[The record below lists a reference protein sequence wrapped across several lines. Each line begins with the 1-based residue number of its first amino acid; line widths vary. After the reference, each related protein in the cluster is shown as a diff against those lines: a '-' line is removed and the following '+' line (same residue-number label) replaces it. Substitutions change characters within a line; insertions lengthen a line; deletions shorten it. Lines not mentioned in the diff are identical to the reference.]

1 MFTKREL
8 DKKKEPFFST
18 IFTVSSHEPYKIPKE
33 YEGKFPSENNQMH
46 QCIGYTD
53 FSFKKFFEASKE
65 EDWFDN
71 TIFVITGDH
80 GNITTYE
87 VYNETVNRTA
97 IPYFSF
103 INLITA

>member
-1 MFTKREL
+1 
-8 DKKKEPFFST
+8 
-18 IFTVSSHEPYKIPKE
+18 
-33 YEGKFPSENNQMH
+33 MH

-87 VYNETVNRTA
+87 VYNETFNRTA
-97 IPYFSF
+97 IPILFYKPDNSLKGV
-103 INLITA
+103 NKN